1 MLSSKKKMGRP
12 TDSLKCHDIRVR
24 VNDETFEILQKY
36 CKKEGKNRAEG
47 IRDGIHRLKDPK

>member
-12 TDSLKCHDIRVR
+12 TNSLKRHDIRVR
-24 VNDETFEILQKY
+24 VNDETFEILQNY
-36 CKKEGKNRAEG
+36 CEKEGKNKAEA